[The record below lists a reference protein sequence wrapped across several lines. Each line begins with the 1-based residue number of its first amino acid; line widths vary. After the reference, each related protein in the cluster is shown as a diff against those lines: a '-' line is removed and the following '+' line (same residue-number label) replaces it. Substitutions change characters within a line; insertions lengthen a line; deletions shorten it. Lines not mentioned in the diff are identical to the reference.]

1 MSAQRGPR
9 GGEVM
14 ERPQWSAI
22 RAVIGDL
29 HQTLDNAAQTRQQ
42 VLEITGTAW
51 SDDRLVKAVVGP
63 RGQLIELEIDPRVF
77 RTPNSKALSASILS
91 TVRAAVED
99 ANQKTRE
106 IVDKAM
112 PKDRGLGLLGATDF
126 DQMMSSHDADLP
138 RVLKKEDGLGYVS

>member
-1 MSAQRGPR
+1 
-9 GGEVM
+9 V

-29 HQTLDNAAQTRQQ
+29 HQSLDNAVQTRQQ

-63 RGQLIELEIDPRVF
+63 RGQLIDLDIDPRVF

-91 TVRAAVED
+91 TVKAAVED
-99 ANQKTRE
+99 ANRKTRE
-106 IVDKAM
+106 IIDKAM
-112 PKDRGLGLLGATDF
+112 PKDRGLGLIGTTDF
-126 DQMMSSHDADLP
+126 DRMMNSHDADLP
-138 RVLKKEDGLGYVS
+138 RMLKEEDGHGYVS

>member
-1 MSAQRGPR
+1 
-9 GGEVM
+9 M

-22 RAVIGDL
+22 RAVVGDL
-29 HQTLDNAAQTRQQ
+29 HQTLDNVAQTRQQ
-42 VLEITGTAW
+42 VLQITGTAW

-99 ANQKTRE
+99 ANKKTRE
-106 IVDKAM
+106 IIDKAM
-112 PKDRGLGLLGATDF
+112 PKSSFDR
-126 DQMMSSHDADLP
+126 MMSSHDADLAQ
-138 RVLKKEDGLGYVS
+138 VLKEDDHGLS

>member
-1 MSAQRGPR
+1 
-9 GGEVM
+9 M

-63 RGQLIELEIDPRVF
+63 RGQLIELDIDPRVF
-77 RTPNSKALSASILS
+77 RTPNSKALSATILA

-99 ANQKTRE
+99 ANRRTRE
-106 IVDKAM
+106 IIDKAM
-112 PKDRGLGLLGATDF
+112 PKDRGLGLFGATDF
-126 DQMMSSHDADLP
+126 DRLMSSHDADLP
-138 RVLKKEDGLGYVS
+138 QALKGEDDRGFVS